1 LDIEDIDLNM
11 DTAIPLG
18 LIINELVTNTIKY
31 AFPQN
36 EGTITI
42 KLKSLPENI
51 EITIADNGI
60 GLPKDINLENP
71 ETLGLQLVQS
81 LIGQLDGKLKLN
93 KDNGTE
99 FKITFKEVKYKRRM

>member
-1 LDIEDIDLNM
+1 MEIEDINLNI

-42 KLKSLPENI
+42 QLKSQHEKM
-51 EITIADNGI
+51 EITIADDGT
-60 GLPKDINLENP
+60 GLPKNIKWENP

-81 LIGQLDGKLKLN
+81 LIKQLDGELKLN
-93 KDNGTE
+93 TDNVTE
-99 FKITFKEVKYKRRM
+99 FKNTFKELK